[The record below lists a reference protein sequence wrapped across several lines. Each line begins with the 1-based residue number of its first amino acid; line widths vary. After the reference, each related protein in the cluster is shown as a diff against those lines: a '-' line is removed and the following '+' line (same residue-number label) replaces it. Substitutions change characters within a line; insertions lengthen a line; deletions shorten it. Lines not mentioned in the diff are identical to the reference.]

1 MTITFRRALLAL
13 AVLPLA
19 ACSSTPEAA
28 APAPA
33 VTVTVTETATPPA
46 PEVTDTATGEATT
59 PAESATPTQSPKV
72 SADVDKEDPISGKIP
87 KIKAAKFQYDEGHD
101 FTAVSPSADG
111 VLRGRLISWGDDE
124 ARYVPVRYAG
134 GDFVGPEGG
143 MTYAA
148 PLAPDVVFLSA
159 VGCKGDDQT
168 INSASLGTE
177 PCPRDRLVELA
188 GQGEPTALIT
198 VKSGQIVKVV
208 EIYY

>member
-13 AVLPLA
+13 AVLPIA
-19 ACSSTPEAA
+19 ACSSPAETA
-28 APAPA
+28 APAPT
-33 VTVTVTETATPPA
+33 VTATVTETVTPPA
-46 PEVTDTATGEATT
+46 PQPTETVAEPT
-59 PAESATPTQSPKV
+59 ESAAPAQTPQV
-72 SADVDKEDPISGKIP
+72 SADVDKEDPISARIP
-87 KIKAAKFQYDEGHD
+87 KIKSAKFQYDEGHD
-101 FTAVSPSADG
+101 FNQMSPSADG
-111 VLRGRLISWGDDE
+111 VLRGRIVSLDGDE

-148 PLAPDVVFLSA
+148 PIASDVVFLSA

-168 INSASLGTE
+168 INSAALGTE
-177 PCPRDRLVELA
+177 KCPRERLLELA
-188 GQGEPTALIT
+188 AQGEPTSLIT

>member
-1 MTITFRRALLAL
+1 MTITFRRALVAL

-33 VTVTVTETATPPA
+33 VTVTVTETATPAA
-46 PEVTDTATGEATT
+46 PVA
-59 PAESATPTQSPKV
+59 SATPEAVPTETAAPAQTPQV
-72 SADVDKEDPISGKIP
+72 SADVDKEDPISGRIP
-87 KIKAAKFQYDEGHD
+87 KIKTAKFQYDEGHD
-101 FTAVSPSADG
+101 FSQVTPSADG
-111 VLRGRLISWGDDE
+111 VLRGRLISWGDGE

-148 PLAPDVVFLSA
+148 PIAQNVQFFSA

-177 PCPRDRLVELA
+177 PCPRARLVELA

-208 EIYY
+208 QIYY

>member
-19 ACSSTPEAA
+19 ACSSAPEAA

-33 VTVTVTETATPPA
+33 VTVTVTETATPA
-46 PEVTDTATGEATT
+46 VPESTDTATA
-59 PAESATPTQSPKV
+59 SAVPTETVAPSPTAKV
-72 SADVDKEDPISGKIP
+72 SADVDKDDPISGRVP
-87 KIKAAKFQYDEGHD
+87 KIKTAKFQYDAGHD
-101 FTAVSPSADG
+101 FNKVTPSGDG

-124 ARYVPVRYAG
+124 ARYVPVRYAN

-148 PLAPDVVFLSA
+148 PIASDVVFLSA

-177 PCPRDRLVELA
+177 PCPRARLVELA

>member
-19 ACSSTPEAA
+19 ACSSPAETA

-33 VTVTVTETATPPA
+33 VTATVTATVTASAPQPTETVAA
-46 PEVTDTATGEATT
+46 PT
-59 PAESATPTQSPKV
+59 ESAAPTQTPQV
-72 SADVDKEDPISGKIP
+72 SADVDKEDPISARTP
-87 KIKAAKFQYDEGHD
+87 KIKSAKFQYDEGHD
-101 FTAVSPSADG
+101 FNQMSPSAEG
-111 VLRGRLISWGDDE
+111 VLRGRIVSLDGDE

-148 PLAPDVVFLSA
+148 PIAPDVVFLSA
-159 VGCKGDDQT
+159 VGCKGNDQT
-168 INSASLGTE
+168 INSAALGTE
-177 PCPRDRLVELA
+177 KCPRERLLELA